1 MQTRLSMRPFP
12 TLVLWLS
19 SLVLGAQPVWAE
31 NPAIEAIP
39 TSQAIFTEFL
49 KIKELPR
56 VDIAKSGRGL
66 YRIEHDALIEELKQV
81 SGSDPEVFARDTYYH
96 VPTEHSARNLIKWF
110 ETLLLEYNDDYRQES
125 WDCDDYSLALTT
137 FGEIA
142 AGHDHD
148 LSHGFAW
155 ATMIVKQVNRWGRVG
170 AGVTHELVLIHTDK
184 GFMVVEPQNGTH
196 ARLAD
201 YPNRE
206 YIRSVFFN

>member
-1 MQTRLSMRPFP
+1 MP
-12 TLVLWLS
+12 
-19 SLVLGAQPVWAE
+19 
-31 NPAIEAIP
+31 IP
-39 TSQAIFTEFL
+39 PSQADFTEFL
-49 KIKELPR
+49 RIKELPHIE
-56 VDIAKSGRGL
+56 IAKSGHEL
-66 YRIEHDALIEELKQV
+66 YRIGHDAVIAELKQV
-81 SGSDPEVFARDTYYH
+81 SGSNPEVIARDAYYH

-110 ETLLLEYNDDYRQES
+110 EALLLQYDDDYRQEA

-155 ATMIVKQVNRWGRVG
+155 ATMVVKQVNRWGRVG

-206 YIRSVFFN
+206 HIRSVFFN

>member
-1 MQTRLSMRPFP
+1 MRKSS
-12 TLVLWLS
+12 TLVFRLLF
-19 SLVLGAQPVWAE
+19 LFLGGQPIWAE
-31 NPAIEAIP
+31 SPPIMPIP
-39 TSQAIFTEFL
+39 PSQADFTEFL
-49 KIKELPR
+49 RIKELPHIE
-56 VDIAKSGRGL
+56 IA
-66 YRIEHDALIEELKQV
+66 
-81 SGSDPEVFARDTYYH
+81 
-96 VPTEHSARNLIKWF
+96 N
-110 ETLLLEYNDDYRQES
+110 
-125 WDCDDYSLALTT
+125 YSLALTT

-155 ATMIVKQVNRWGRVG
+155 ATMVVKQVNRWGRVG

-206 YIRSVFFN
+206 HIRSVFFN